1 MTEALPQLEK
11 RRADLLARI
20 LGLGDFR
27 SGSITATQGRCG
39 NPNCRCHKPGEPGHG
54 PNPRL
59 TYKRNGK
66 TVTESF
72 GSPAELR
79 KAQHEVEAFHRF
91 RELSHEL
98 LEVNEKICQARPV
111 EESLTPQ
118 GKKRWKG
125 SSKKSVTK

>member
-1 MTEALPQLEK
+1 MTDTLQQLEK
-11 RRADLLARI
+11 RRADLLTQM

-39 NPNCRCHKPGEPGHG
+39 NPNCRCHQPGEAGHG
-54 PNPRL
+54 PNLRL
-59 TYKRNGK
+59 TYKSHGK

-72 GSPAELR
+72 SSPAALR
-79 KAQHEVEAFHRF
+79 KAQREVDAFHRF
-91 RELSHEL
+91 RELSGEL

-118 GKKRWKG
+118 EKKRRKRL
-125 SSKKSVTK
+125 SKRSAPK